1 MIRLHSSVAY
11 HRPISAFFT
20 ALFIEDAVRCCID
33 AAEMILNLCAHVVN
47 TDMIDKLGPPFV
59 YTLWVAGRVLLVHGY
74 MFRHPVDNKNMGIL
88 IHALGRMGTYWPV
101 ADRYRQLL
109 VRVHDEYRHSKI
121 LSAEFHDQE
130 CL

>member
-20 ALFIEDAVRCCID
+20 ASFIDDAVRCCID

-74 MFRHPVDNKNMGIL
+74 TFRHPVDNKNIGIL

-109 VRVHDEYRHSKI
+109 VRVHDDYRHSKI
-121 LSAEFHDQE
+121 LSAEI
-130 CL
+130 